1 MSSLGSQ
8 KAHED
13 LLFAKQVLEEEALG
27 IQKASQKLDETFLKI
42 IDVLQRCQGKVVT
55 CGVGKSGIIAQKI
68 SATFSST
75 GTPSIFLEAM
85 TALHGDL
92 GVLQKQDVLVAVSNS
107 GETGE
112 CLHIM
117 EYALELGVSVIA
129 LVGKPKSR
137 MAQKAHYFLDV
148 GVDKEAGSLG
158 LAPTSSTTVSL
169 AIGDALAMTLEF
181 KKGFKKEHFFKYHPS
196 GSLSSHLKATVTDVM
211 HKEEEIPI
219 AKESD
224 SLGRA
229 LQILH
234 QKRFGVVFI
243 VNASQQL
250 VGTLTD
256 GDIRRFLVN
265 HGEYDPSKPVH
276 LFCTRN
282 PKYIRSEIR
291 VVDALSEM
299 ESHQITTLAV
309 LDALSRPIG
318 ILHIHDILG
327 RGGLNYL

>member
-1 MSSLGSQ
+1 MNSLPSQ
-8 KAHED
+8 KIHED
-13 LLFAKQVLEEEALG
+13 LLFARQVLEEEALG
-27 IQKASQKLDETFLKI
+27 IQKAAHKLDEKFLKI
-42 IDVLQRCQGKVVT
+42 IDILQNCTGKVVT
-55 CGVGKSGIIAQKI
+55 CGVGKSGLIAQKI

-92 GVLQKQDVLVAVSNS
+92 GVLQKMDVLLAVSNS

-117 EYALELGVSVIA
+117 EYALDLGVSVIT
-129 LVGKPKSR
+129 LVGNPKSR

-169 AIGDALAMTLEF
+169 AVGDALAMTLEL
-181 KKGFKKEHFFKYHPS
+181 KKGLKKETFLKYHPS
-196 GSLSSHLKATVTDVM
+196 GSLSNHLKATVIDVM
-211 HKEEEIPI
+211 HKDEEIPI

-224 SLGRA
+224 SLGLA

-243 VNASQQL
+243 VNTSHQL

-256 GDIRRFLVN
+256 GDIRRFLVSQ
-265 HGEYDPSKPVH
+265 GEYDPSKPVH
-276 LFCTRN
+276 FFCTRN
-282 PKYIRSEIR
+282 PKYIRSESRI
-291 VVDALSEM
+291 VVYGNSQNELC
-299 ESHQITTLAV
+299 
-309 LDALSRPIG
+309 
-318 ILHIHDILG
+318 
-327 RGGLNYL
+327 